1 MAATLPY
8 SRSLSQQLW
17 FRSTRPFTRPGHS
30 NALLRVSCPCSGHSY
45 SQISHNGYSD
55 LVSRSKQARAYATT
69 VTRTARKT
77 KEASGRTTAVRK
89 TTVKKSA
96 KKPAAKKA
104 VKKPKKKK
112 ATKPKPK
119 KPRVRKAPTK
129 TALAQKARLA
139 HAELRA
145 TALLDR
151 PKQLPATAY
160 ALIVSSE
167 SKGTHD
173 GVREF
178 AARSSAKYKAL
189 SAEER
194 EVRVPFFPS
203 RSAPPDLSP
212 SVLITKR
219 IAMQKRM
226 PRLIRHGFNPIPLF
240 KSKKR
245 TTLVDSSMHRQRR
258 PGGKLTSC
266 TFRTIEL

>member
-194 EVRVPFFPS
+194 EVRVPFFS
-203 RSAPPDLSP
+203 FE
-212 SVLITKR
+212 IC
-219 IAMQKRM
+219 
-226 PRLIRHGFNPIPLF
+226 
-240 KSKKR
+240 
-245 TTLVDSSMHRQRR
+245 SS
-258 PGGKLTSC
+258 
-266 TFRTIEL
+266 